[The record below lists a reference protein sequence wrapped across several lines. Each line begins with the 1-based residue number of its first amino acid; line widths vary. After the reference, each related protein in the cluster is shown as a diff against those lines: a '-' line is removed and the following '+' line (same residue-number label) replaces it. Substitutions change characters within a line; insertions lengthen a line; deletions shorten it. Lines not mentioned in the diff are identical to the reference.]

1 MSQPDAGAS
10 PAGVLVLSERL
21 LVASHKGQA
30 EQVVQLINKGAQVA
44 VTKYGRGPLHLAAYR
59 GHIEVVRILLKAGCD
74 LDIQD
79 DVSQTAL
86 HRAAVVGNSDVI
98 SALIQE
104 GCDLDRQDKDG
115 NTALHEVSWHG
126 FSQSVKLLVKAG
138 ANVHSRNKVRN
149 SSLHLACQNGHAQS
163 AKVLLLGGA
172 RPDTKN
178 QAGDSSL
185 HVAARYNHQGVINI
199 LLGAFCSVSLRNQAG
214 DTPLHVAASLN
225 HRKSV
230 RLLLEA
236 GADSSACNTAGQT
249 ALDQARENN
258 NPEVALLL
266 TKAPQVQRFA
276 RGRSVRKRRE
286 RLKAEGRAQ
295 SVPRDQMLPSK
306 DSASAAD
313 THSSD
318 HVDPNL
324 TTMRRRS
331 KQQGGSPHSPLPPH
345 NYKAYQLYT
354 LYRGRDGKVMQA
366 PLNGC
371 RCEPLISKLENQLEA
386 TKEEVRTEIQTVQEL
401 MNTKL
406 GQMERTSQQQNRA
419 LDKLTVE
426 RVAAERSECI
436 QRIEQRA
443 QQEKQEATK
452 RQGSVVGELKS
463 WCLSKLHLMEL
474 RLGGDQ
480 RSPTPLR
487 RSTSLTEGLT
497 LTPSPGP
504 RDPEDPERGPGAGGA
519 PSHYFVVHTHRR
531 TSHGRT
537 RSKGAASGPP
547 SAPAPGPRDLQTLE
561 VFGAPGGG
569 GGGPTGGGGAP
580 GGCGGGPPGWEQER
594 EGMHALEVSQL
605 FFEAVSGQ
613 MERWYERKVEEARR
627 LGDRRA
633 EADRAALT
641 ERIGV
646 LEDELRLLRTPG
658 GGEQG

>member
-1 MSQPDAGAS
+1 MRRSS
-10 PAGVLVLSERL
+10 
-21 LVASHKGQA
+21 
-30 EQVVQLINKGAQVA
+30 
-44 VTKYGRGPLHLAAYR
+44 
-59 GHIEVVRILLKAGCD
+59 
-74 LDIQD
+74 
-79 DVSQTAL
+79 
-86 HRAAVVGNSDVI
+86 
-98 SALIQE
+98 
-104 GCDLDRQDKDG
+104 RQDM
-115 NTALHEVSWHG
+115 
-126 FSQSVKLLVKAG
+126 
-138 ANVHSRNKVRN
+138 VHD
-149 SSLHLACQNGHAQS
+149 
-163 AKVLLLGGA
+163 VLL
-172 RPDTKN
+172 
-178 QAGDSSL
+178 Q
-185 HVAARYNHQGVINI
+185 
-199 LLGAFCSVSLRNQAG
+199 
-214 DTPLHVAASLN
+214 
-225 HRKSV
+225 
-230 RLLLEA
+230 
-236 GADSSACNTAGQT
+236 AGQT
-249 ALDQARENN
+249 ALDQARESN

-318 HVDPNL
+318 LVGWKDAEPAQSNTRRSINRKQKEKPSLSDPPRRL
-324 TTMRRRS
+324 ETRLGESAQRRRS
-331 KQQGGSPHSPLPPH
+331 KQQGASPHSPLPPH

-519 PSHYFVVHTHRR
+519 PSHYFVVHADSSPEGEKQRDAAVSPVVRPKERPAAPSADPRRPQAGLQDVEAAEDGAGRRGEGGSQGWRRRGGGSRASSLSPTTERRFSTRPDRRDPDRRDPDHKTKTHRR

-547 SAPAPGPRDLQTLE
+547 SAPRPPSAPGPGPRDLQTLE

-569 GGGPTGGGGAP
+569 GGGGD
-580 GGCGGGPPGWEQER
+580 GGGPPAWEQER

-646 LEDELRLLRTPG
+646 LEGELRLLRTPG